1 RRDRADRAGG
11 VRRPARCGEQ
21 RRDPA
26 GQGVSQDEL
35 RGMGGRAAGAPVRR
49 LPHDEGGVAAL
60 RRAGPWPGGDGDLD
74 QRSLRQLRPVQLRRR
89 QIRPGRAG
97 QHARHR
103 GQEVQHPGQRGGAD
117 GRYPDDRG
125 RRPGGVAA
133 EASSR
138 AGGTHRGLPPD
149 RRVHRHRHG
158 RGRRRRPG
166 APCAAV
172 PVQGRHLRR
181 HTHHRPGRAAL
192 ERDHRYGR
200 LRSWRQPGRLKGEH
214 MTSTDINFDAIVVG
228 AGAGGLCAAARLTH
242 LGYRTLVVERLA
254 HVGGRA
260 STRDTVGFK
269 VNNGAIVIEVEGI
282 TQQTFEEVGAKFD
295 VRQPNPPI
303 LYRIGGKDVDVTG
316 GGWGFLLSK
325 LTRQGAKLL
334 SGLGAARKDDGLPE
348 NELST
353 ADWVAKYTK
362 NESVHGIFRNMC
374 GSVFAVGSEELPAR
388 VFLTYFTRKSAFKK
402 FGFCPE
408 GTIGIWRSLA
418 ENIEA
423 NGGQVWLSAE
433 VRSLTVADGRVTGAV
448 IERDGRTIEV
458 STRIAVSDAGPA
470 ATVKL
475 VGEQNFPEDYRESVR
490 RGDRPC

>member
-1 RRDRADRAGG
+1 
-11 VRRPARCGEQ
+11 
-21 RRDPA
+21 
-26 GQGVSQDEL
+26 
-35 RGMGGRAAGAPVRR
+35 
-49 LPHDEGGVAAL
+49 
-60 RRAGPWPGGDGDLD
+60 
-74 QRSLRQLRPVQLRRR
+74 
-89 QIRPGRAG
+89 
-97 QHARHR
+97 
-103 GQEVQHPGQRGGAD
+103 
-117 GRYPDDRG
+117 
-125 RRPGGVAA
+125 
-133 EASSR
+133 
-138 AGGTHRGLPPD
+138 
-149 RRVHRHRHG
+149 
-158 RGRRRRPG
+158 
-166 APCAAV
+166 
-172 PVQGRHLRR
+172 
-181 HTHHRPGRAAL
+181 
-192 ERDHRYGR
+192 
-200 LRSWRQPGRLKGEH
+200 

-260 STRDTVGFK
+260 STRDIDGFK

-490 RGDRPC
+490 RGDRPCAMITVNFASRERLVEAPGMLSFAKTRRLCYVANFTDVCPEMAPDGWHLYVGTSVPKPAVGDFDEAAETELLLADLREEIPGFDGARILSTVVTRDGWPPQRAVAGFDLPNTTPIANLWNVGDGVKEYANGGTTACAETAKLVVEQIAERYPVGANL